1 MPNIDEAPSAPN
13 YLDLTTSIVSAYVRQ
28 NPVSID
34 GLPAMIG
41 AVHRTLIALGDP
53 DGVHGVTDKAP
64 AVPIKKSITPDYIV
78 CLEDGKRLKMLK
90 RYLRAQFK
98 LTPDEYRKRWGLSAD
113 YPMVAANYSKR
124 RSDFAKQ
131 SGLGR
136 VARPAPKKRSK
147 K

>member
-1 MPNIDEAPSAPN
+1 MPNIDEAPSAPQ
-13 YLDLTTSIVSAYVRQ
+13 YLNLTTSIVSAYVRR
-28 NPVSID
+28 NPVSLD

-41 AVHRTLIALGDP
+41 AIHRTLTALGDP

-90 RYLRAQFK
+90 RYLRTQFK
-98 LTPDEYRKRWGLSAD
+98 LTPDEYRKRWGLPAD
-113 YPMVAANYSKR
+113 YPIVAANYSKR

-131 SGLGR
+131 FGLGR
-136 VARPAPKKRSK
+136 VARPTPKKRSK